1 VIFIIHSVNDWAC
14 PARKTDLNRE
24 NTMSSP
30 EARQIRFI
38 KRPEGPVGADS
49 FEIITAPVPE
59 PATGQ
64 VVIRNRYL
72 SLDPYMR
79 SALNHAESLGRPI
92 EGRVI
97 GQIAASR
104 RPDFREGDW
113 VFAMGRWEEV
123 SLVDGAAAR
132 HVNINVAPA
141 PAYLSVLGFTGL
153 TAWSGLKHYGPI
165 RPGETLFVSAASGAV
180 GSVAGQIGKIMGLR
194 VAGCAG
200 TDDKVAW
207 LLDELGFDAAF
218 NHRTAPDLAQA
229 VARAC
234 PEGIDVDYENVG
246 GAVFDGVFRNMRYGG
261 RIIVCGAIS
270 QYEREP
276 RPCVPNISDFIG
288 KRLVMRGF
296 SVRDHADEIHE
307 YIDEASG
314 WLRDGRLKY
323 RETVVE
329 GIENTPAAFARLFSG
344 ENFGKLVIDIG
355 Q

>member
-1 VIFIIHSVNDWAC
+1 
-14 PARKTDLNRE
+14 
-24 NTMSSP
+24 MSSP
-30 EARQIRFI
+30 DNSQIRFI

-49 FEIITAPVPE
+49 FEIISGPVPE

-79 SALNHAESLGRPI
+79 SALNNVENLGRPI
-92 EGRVI
+92 EGRVV
-97 GQIAASR
+97 GQIIASR
-104 RPDFREGDW
+104 HPDFREGDW
-113 VFAMGRWEEV
+113 VFAMGRWEQV

-132 HVNINVAPA
+132 HVNTNIAPA
-141 PAYLSVLGFTGL
+141 SAYLGVLGFTGL
-153 TAWSGLKHYGPI
+153 TAWSGLKHYGAL
-165 RPGETLFVSAASGAV
+165 RAGETLFVSAASGAV
-180 GSVAGQIGKIMGLR
+180 GSVAGQIGKIRGLR

-246 GAVFDGVFRNMRYGG
+246 GMVFDAVFGTMRYGG
-261 RIIVCGAIS
+261 RIVVCGAIS

-276 RPCVPNISDFIG
+276 RPCVPNIGDFIT
-288 KRLVMRGF
+288 KRLTMRGF
-296 SVRDHADEIHE
+296 SVRDHAAEIYE
-307 YIDEASG
+307 YIEEAAG
-314 WLRDGRLKY
+314 WLRDGKLKY
-323 RETVVE
+323 RETVVA
-329 GIENTPAAFARLFSG
+329 GIESAPAAFARLFSG
-344 ENFGKLVIDIG
+344 ENFGKLVVDVG
-355 Q
+355 